1 MDASAIKE
9 LLYGGLKELTGN
21 SSYFYHSN
29 VGPEYCH
36 FTPAGENAMLEFTKH
51 IAVITRNAEL
61 ASLDKRAKEL
71 VINGLK
77 GETF

>member
-1 MDASAIKE
+1 MDRGAIKE
-9 LLYGGLKELTGN
+9 LLYGGVRELTSN
-21 SSYFYHSN
+21 KDYFYHST

-36 FTPAGENAMLEFTKH
+36 FTPAGEKAMLEFAKQ
-51 IAVITRNAEL
+51 IAVITRKSEVEA
-61 ASLDKRAKEL
+61 LDKRAKEL